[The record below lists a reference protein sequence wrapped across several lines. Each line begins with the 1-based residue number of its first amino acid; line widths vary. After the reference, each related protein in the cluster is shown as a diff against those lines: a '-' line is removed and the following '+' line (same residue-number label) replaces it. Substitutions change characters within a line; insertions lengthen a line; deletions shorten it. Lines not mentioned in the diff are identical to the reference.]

1 MALVEEGHM
10 SELAQLMEVHN
21 PQQLA
26 QLKED
31 HILQSE
37 VHYAFVKEEVEV
49 GHISWVLVV
58 EEDGA

>member
-1 MALVEEGHM
+1 M